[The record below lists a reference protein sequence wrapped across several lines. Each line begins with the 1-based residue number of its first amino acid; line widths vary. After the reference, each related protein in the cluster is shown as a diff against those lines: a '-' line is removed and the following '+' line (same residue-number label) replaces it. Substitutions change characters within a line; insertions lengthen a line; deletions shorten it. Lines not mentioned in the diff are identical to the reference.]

1 LVKNAGVV
9 VLIKKVMNIEKPG
22 KTAEKILKTARSVF
36 AEKGYSG
43 AHVDEIAARAGV
55 NKATI
60 YYQIGD
66 KDTLYANVIHQ
77 IIGNAAQG
85 IAQAVVK
92 ADQPEE
98 KLRAYINFITDAV
111 DRNPDL
117 PPIMLRE
124 VASGGVTLPRVVMED
139 IASILTI
146 LAGILEDG
154 RERGVFM
161 ETVPFLIHMM
171 IIGTILLYKKASPIK
186 DKQSWIPAGLRAYDK
201 KLKSSVGEAVA
212 ALVLKAIKH

>member
-1 LVKNAGVV
+1 
-9 VLIKKVMNIEKPG
+9 MEKPG
-22 KTAEKILKTARSVF
+22 KTAEKILKAARAVF

-43 AHVDEIAARAGV
+43 AHVDEIAVRAGV

-77 IIGNAAQG
+77 IIGNNAQG
-85 IAQAVVK
+85 IAQAVGR

-98 KLRAYINFITDAV
+98 KLKAYINFIAGAV
-111 DRNPDL
+111 DRNPEL

-124 VASGGVTLPRVVMED
+124 VASGGHTLPRVVMED
-139 IASILTI
+139 IASILTT
-146 LAGILEDG
+146 LAGVLEDG
-154 RERGVFM
+154 KQKGVFM

-186 DKQSWIPAGLRAYDK
+186 DKQLWIPAELTAHDK
-201 KLKSSVGEAVA
+201 KLKSSVGEEVA
-212 ALVLKAIKH
+212 TLVLKAIKK